1 MEESAAMA
9 TRLYDLFPRV
19 RGDLRYEPT
28 AKRVRAK
35 LGEHTVAD
43 STAALLVWEPR
54 RVVPCYAFA
63 LDDLHADLQPSSA
76 PVPEGVAEIALLH
89 MGHPFAMHSS
99 EGDALDVVVDGR
111 TLEGAAFRP
120 ADPDLDGHVVLE
132 FEAFQW
138 YEEEEPII
146 AHPRD
151 PFHRVDILSSSRH
164 VRIELDGELLAE
176 SSRPILVFE
185 TGLPMRFYLPP
196 EDVVAELRPTDKRTF
211 CAYKGEAS
219 YRALTVG
226 GAERDDIVWG
236 YEQPLRQAAEIAG
249 RVAFFDEKVD
259 VILDGRRREKPRT
272 ALSKSIVDEAGS

>member
-1 MEESAAMA
+1 MA

-19 RGDLRYEPT
+19 RGELRYEPT
-28 AKRVRAK
+28 AKRVRAT

-54 RVVPCYAFA
+54 RVIPCYAFP
-63 LDDLHADLQPSSA
+63 LDDLHAELQPSAA
-76 PVPEGVAEIALLH
+76 PVPEGVADIALLH
-89 MGHPFAMHSS
+89 MGHPFALHSS
-99 EGDALDVVVDGR
+99 EGEALDVVVDSQ
-111 TLEGAAFRP
+111 TLRGAAFRS
-120 ADPDLDGHVVLE
+120 ADPDLDGHVMLE
-132 FEAFQW
+132 FDAFGW
-138 YEEEEPII
+138 LEEEEPIM

-185 TGLPMRFYLPP
+185 TGLPTRFYIPP
-196 EDVVAELRPTDKRTF
+196 EDVVADLRPTDKRTY

-226 GAERDDIVWG
+226 GVERDDIVWG
-236 YEQPLRQAAEIAG
+236 YEQPLRQAAEITG

-259 VILDGRRREKPRT
+259 VILDGERREKPRT
-272 ALSKSIVDEAGS
+272 ALSQSIVDEAA

>member
-1 MEESAAMA
+1 MA

-43 STAALLVWEPR
+43 TTAALLVWEPR
-54 RVVPCYAFA
+54 RVVPCYAVPD
-63 LDDLHADLQPSSA
+63 DDLRAELRPSSA
-76 PVPEGVAEIALLH
+76 TVPEGVADITLLH

-99 EGDALDVVVDGR
+99 EGDALDVVVAER
-111 TLEGAAFRP
+111 TLQGAAFRS
-120 ADPDLDGHVVLE
+120 ADPDLAGYVVLE
-132 FEAFQW
+132 FEAFDW
-138 YEEEEPII
+138 FEEEEPIM

-164 VRIELDGELLAE
+164 VRIELDGALLAE
-176 SSRPILVFE
+176 TSRPILVFE
-185 TGLPMRFYLPP
+185 TGLPTRFYIPP

-226 GAERDDIVWG
+226 GEERDDLVWG

-259 VILDGRRREKPRT
+259 VIVDGQPREKPRT
-272 ALSKSIVDEAGS
+272 ALSKSIVDEAA